1 MSALDPSAPLAYLV
15 GHLED
20 ALARD
25 PRLCEQGLHVHM
37 PAPGV
42 VEVTGT
48 LTSIERKRAVAEV
61 VGELLPG
68 AQLRDR
74 TAVADYP
81 EDGSAEAVAPDTRW

>member
-1 MSALDPSAPLAYLV
+1 VSALDPSAPPEYLV

-25 PRLCEQGLHVHM
+25 PRLCEQGLHVHI

-48 LTSIERKRAVAEV
+48 LASEERKQAVARV
-61 VGELLPG
+61 VAELLPG
-68 AQLRDR
+68 ALLRDR
-74 TAVADYP
+74 TTVADYP
-81 EDGSAEAVAPDTRW
+81 EDGSAEALAREVR